1 MTMVGDVI
9 VLVAAALF
17 CVWWRFSHGG
27 RRTHRVS
34 MREYLMA
41 RHVRLV
47 NAGMPRRR
55 LKK

>member
-1 MTMVGDVI
+1 MVGDVI
-9 VLVAAALF
+9 ILVAAALF

-27 RRTHRVS
+27 RRAHRVS